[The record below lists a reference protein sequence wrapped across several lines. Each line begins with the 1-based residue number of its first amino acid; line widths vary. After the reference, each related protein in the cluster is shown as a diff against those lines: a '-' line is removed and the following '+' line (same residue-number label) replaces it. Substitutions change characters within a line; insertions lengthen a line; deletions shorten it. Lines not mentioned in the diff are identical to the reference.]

1 MDSGNNRACNN
12 GDRSEIMKPEE
23 LYELGEKYRKFCPL
37 ESAVQII
44 KLINYVQKL
53 EMENVK
59 LKKDISAI
67 EERVE
72 GLNTLMRSEC

>member
-1 MDSGNNRACNN
+1 
-12 GDRSEIMKPEE
+12 MKPDEI
-23 LYELGEKYRKFCPL
+23 YELENKYRKFCPL

-59 LKKDISAI
+59 LKKDISVI

-72 GLNTLMRSEC
+72 GLSVLVRAEC

>member
-1 MDSGNNRACNN
+1 MNDKRP
-12 GDRSEIMKPEE
+12 DITPEE
-23 LYELGEKYRKFCPL
+23 LYELEEKYRGFLPL
-37 ESAVQII
+37 ATAVQII
-44 KLINYVQKL
+44 KMINYVQKL

-72 GLNTLMRSEC
+72 GLNTILKQG

>member
-1 MDSGNNRACNN
+1 
-12 GDRSEIMKPEE
+12 MKPEE
-23 LYELGEKYRKFCPL
+23 LYELEEKYRKFCPL

-72 GLNTLMRSEC
+72 ELSTILKQE

>member
-1 MDSGNNRACNN
+1 LNPAKPRIGVKV
-12 GDRSEIMKPEE
+12 KPEE
-23 LYELGEKYRKFCPL
+23 LYELEEKYRGFLPL
-37 ESAVQII
+37 ATAVQII

-72 GLNTLMRSEC
+72 GLNAILKQE

>member
-1 MDSGNNRACNN
+1 
-12 GDRSEIMKPEE
+12 MKPEE
-23 LYELGEKYRKFCPL
+23 IYELENKYRKFCPL

-72 GLNTLMRSEC
+72 ELSALMRSEC

>member
-1 MDSGNNRACNN
+1 MNDKRP
-12 GDRSEIMKPEE
+12 DITPEE
-23 LYELGEKYRKFCPL
+23 IYELENKYRGFLPL
-37 ESAVQII
+37 ASAVSII

-72 GLNTLMRSEC
+72 GLNTILKQG

>member
-1 MDSGNNRACNN
+1 MNDKRP
-12 GDRSEIMKPEE
+12 DITPEE
-23 LYELGEKYRKFCPL
+23 IYELENKYRGFLPL
-37 ESAVQII
+37 ASAVSII
-44 KLINYVQKL
+44 KMINYVQKL

-72 GLNTLMRSEC
+72 GLNTILKQ